1 MTGHGAIATLL
12 SVQLNYSLVCDIR
25 RGYAQAENFEQLTQ
39 LLAALLRKEEEGEIR
54 ILRVKDRFTYP
65 SPGGWMDAMLNLVF
79 TNDTSCHVCEI
90 QVVLKDLM
98 LARSQFGGHQV
109 YGLGRLAAE
118 LLELAAVHS
127 PWKNHIG
134 LLCLQE
140 FCKGYD
146 TAGWLY
152 GLERL
157 GNGREI
163 TELGPREI

>member
-1 MTGHGAIATLL
+1 
-12 SVQLNYSLVCDIR
+12 
-25 RGYAQAENFEQLTQ
+25 
-39 LLAALLRKEEEGEIR
+39 
-54 ILRVKDRFTYP
+54 
-65 SPGGWMDAMLNLVF
+65 MDAMLNFVF

-146 TAGWLY
+146 IPLLGFMNWKGW
-152 GLERL
+152 G
-157 GNGREI
+157 
-163 TELGPREI
+163 TEEKLQN